1 MPSYIKQV
9 NWTGQNPGQGSNY
22 SWIDVNGATTQGW
35 VTLNELGND
44 SWEFVI
50 AENATGSTRTATFK
64 VQHWTWEQG
73 TNDQDLSDEFTI
85 TQYAAQSGG
94 NPPPASPT
102 FTYNDWTGSVSVN
115 ADGTVSIQPG
125 NATTVIT
132 NPSSVS
138 ANTTPGT
145 EQVSMN
151 VTVTVP
157 AGYANA
163 GATVSNTITLTQP
176 TSYVEPTD
184 IQTIFSLQINSPYN
198 GVTVSSDQPW
208 QSNQG
213 QYSIGGETTTNVGDN
228 QTFVVYL
235 TTDDAHAF
243 TNANQAEVVPASSAN
258 SGPGG
263 WGGGED
269 ATHTTELL
277 PDGRIKVTISLTTAD
292 PMLDT
297 NNPSS
302 NILLLRGVNVSPI
315 DVEIPTY
322 SAFTMFADLNGLQG
336 TTITSPDDNGSNW
349 NNYTFDSSGH
359 VEGEEVTHTFWF
371 RATDWSSS
379 PAQGT
384 NFESVDDINVVTM
397 GNTPAGAVT
406 ITKELLGSAELGGN
420 TDEQLIRVTVVRNM
434 TVDGWTTTLQAS
446 GAPVSQVPEQVS
458 LTVELH
464 DQGTPNSTF
473 VGGTWTSEGIYT
485 IDPMLGNEGGQ
496 IGVNI
501 FVQPTSGYQF
511 TNQNQVQFTAING
524 TDPQYLQFFAL
535 ANGNLVF
542 QYLIPSMP
550 ANNVTAS
557 FDITANP
564 VAIINPEYN
573 SFTRTPAIV
582 DEGNAVTFTLTS
594 TDIPQGT
601 TIAATVS
608 GVGAADFSNDDL
620 SWSFEI
626 GANGQATKTIN
637 ITQDSSTEGNETA
650 TVTLAATDSAGNQVF
665 SSAGDRTLTFGI
677 NDTSTDDILEF
688 TNTGLQLLLWNDSG
702 NKTRA
707 FSMNRDATATYTWT
721 VNNAGGN
728 NSAQPGQ
735 IYFSNTAN
743 GSPVVKPTW
752 VDAAS
757 ASGDNS
763 GGILTYSV
771 TQWPWTDDSS
781 GGGTPADP
789 NNPGVL
795 PG

>member
-44 SWEFVI
+44 NWEFVI

-163 GATVSNTITLTQP
+163 GATVSDTITLTQP

-184 IQTIFSLQINSPYN
+184 IQTIFSFQINSPQN
-198 GVTVSSDQPW
+198 GVTVSSDQGW
-208 QSNQG
+208 QPNQG

-235 TTDDAHAF
+235 TTDETKQF
-243 TNANQAEVVPASSAN
+243 TNANQAEVVPISSAN

-269 ATHTTELL
+269 ATHVTELL

-292 PMLDT
+292 PMLDAD
-297 NNPSS
+297 NPNS

-371 RATDWSSS
+371 KATDWSSN
-379 PAQGT
+379 PGQGT
-384 NFESVDDINVVTM
+384 NFESIDDIDVVTM

-420 TDEQLIRVTVVRNM
+420 TDEQIIRVTVVRNM

-446 GAPVSQVPEQVS
+446 GAPVNQQPAAVN
-458 LTVELH
+458 LYVELH
-464 DQGTPNSTF
+464 DNGAYNNAIF
-473 VGGTWTSEGIYT
+473 AGGGFTGEGVYTLDAQSASEGQSATKT
-485 IDPMLGNEGGQ
+485 IFIMPAA
-496 IGVNI
+496 
-501 FVQPTSGYQF
+501 GYQF
-511 TNQNQVQFTAING
+511 TNANQVQFTPING
-524 TDPQYLQFFAL
+524 TTGSVDFISI
-535 ANGNLVF
+535 ANGAAAYSYTVPTMPGTDVTVAF
-542 QYLIPSMP
+542 Q
-550 ANNVTAS
+550 VE
-557 FDITANP
+557 ANP
-564 VAIINPEYN
+564 LAIINPEYN

-637 ITQDSSTEGNETA
+637 IAQDSLTEGSETA

-677 NDTSTDDILEF
+677 NDTSTDDILAF
-688 TNTGLQLLLWNDSG
+688 TNTDLQLLLWDDSG

-707 FSMNRDATATYTWT
+707 FSMNRDDAATYTWT

-743 GSPVVKPTW
+743 GSPVVKPAW
-752 VDAAS
+752 IDVAN

-763 GGILTYSV
+763 GGTLTYSV
-771 TQWPWTDDSS
+771 TQWPWTDDSN
-781 GGGTPADP
+781 GGTPVDP
-789 NNPGVL
+789 NDPGVL

>member
-44 SWEFVI
+44 NWEFVI

-132 NPSSVS
+132 NPASVS

-176 TSYVEPTD
+176 TSYVQPAGVTTSFYLSVNDPT
-184 IQTIFSLQINSPYN
+184 N
-198 GVTVSSDQPW
+198 GVVVQ
-208 QSNQG
+208 NALG
-213 QYSIGGETTTNVGDN
+213 QNTNGATPDTSVIGTNLTFDLYLVTDETKQFTNV
-228 QTFVVYL
+228 
-235 TTDDAHAF
+235 
-243 TNANQAEVVPASSAN
+243 NQAEIVLDTSSDSN
-258 SGPGG
+258 TGGPGG
-263 WGGGED
+263 WGGGQN
-269 ATHTTELL
+269 AQYTKELL
-277 PDGRIKVTISLTTAD
+277 PDGRIKVTATLTTAD
-292 PMLDT
+292 PMLD
-297 NNPSS
+297 PEYPAG
-302 NILLLRGVNVSPI
+302 NIHIFLAANVSPI

-322 SAFTMFADLNGLQG
+322 QAFTMFADLNGLQG

-359 VEGEEVTHTFWF
+359 VEGEEVTHVFWF

-384 NFESVDDINVVTM
+384 NFESVDDIDVVTM

-420 TDEQLIRVTVVRNM
+420 TDEQVIRVTVVRNM

-446 GAPVSQVPEQVS
+446 GAPVSQQPAAVS

-464 DQGTPNSTF
+464 DN
-473 VGGTWTSEGIYT
+473 GGYNNAIFAGGSFTGEGVYT
-485 IDPMLGNEGGQ
+485 LDPQSANEGQ
-496 IGVNI
+496 SSTKTI
-501 FVQPTSGYQF
+501 FVLPAEGYQF
-511 TNQNQVQFTAING
+511 TNANQVQFTPING
-524 TDPQYLQFFAL
+524 TTGSVDFVNIQ
-535 ANGNLVF
+535 NGAAIYSYTVPTMPGTDVTVAF
-542 QYLIPSMP
+542 QIE
-550 ANNVTAS
+550 
-557 FDITANP
+557 ANP
-564 VAIINPEYN
+564 LAIINPEYN

-594 TDIPQGT
+594 TKLLRLLISHK
-601 TIAATVS
+601 TVRRK
-608 GVGAADFSNDDL
+608 VMK
-620 SWSFEI
+620 
-626 GANGQATKTIN
+626 Q
-637 ITQDSSTEGNETA
+637 Q
-650 TVTLAATDSAGNQVF
+650 
-665 SSAGDRTLTFGI
+665 
-677 NDTSTDDILEF
+677 
-688 TNTGLQLLLWNDSG
+688 QL
-702 NKTRA
+702 
-707 FSMNRDATATYTWT
+707 
-721 VNNAGGN
+721 
-728 NSAQPGQ
+728 P
-735 IYFSNTAN
+735 
-743 GSPVVKPTW
+743 
-752 VDAAS
+752 
-757 ASGDNS
+757 
-763 GGILTYSV
+763 
-771 TQWPWTDDSS
+771 
-781 GGGTPADP
+781 
-789 NNPGVL
+789 
-795 PG
+795 